1 MTAIDPVLADFV
13 AAACDQLADLADA
26 IDNGALIDGHRIP
39 LDLSA
44 IDRLRVPLGR
54 LAVRC
59 NELSFRL
66 ADPGPAFAASLSELA
81 GPGHNDDD
89 L

>member
-1 MTAIDPVLADFV
+1 MTASDPVADFV
-13 AAACDQLADLADA
+13 AAACDQLADLEDA
-26 IDNGALIDGHRIP
+26 IDNGIPTCHGDRIP

-54 LAVRC
+54 LAVRT
-59 NELSFRL
+59 NELAFRL
-66 ADPGPAFAASLSELA
+66 ADTAPAR
-81 GPGHNDDD
+81 PDKKD